1 MTHPAPGARTPGP
14 LPTGPVPAPSTPG
27 TAGPTPPPTGT
38 APAPFPS
45 APSPEDFPTTVG
57 NDGRIAWALGLLGVL
72 GFPVIAALAMSI
84 TMIVLGLLQRK
95 KNPVAARTGR
105 NAAIFGATVLASV
118 PIFFGLLFF
127 GLPREP
133 TPEPPIAAL
142 IAIPFGIWMI
152 LGGPIT
158 GVVMGI
164 IALVRPV
171 SRDRAAKILA
181 TTPVPSPPG
190 H

>member
-1 MTHPAPGARTPGP
+1 MTTPAPGARTPGP
-14 LPTGPVPAPSTPG
+14 LPTGPGSLPPAPPA
-27 TAGPTPPPTGT
+27 AGPTG
-38 APAPFPS
+38 APGRAAFP
-45 APSPEDFPTTVG
+45 ADPSPEDFPTTMG
-57 NDGRIAWALGLLGVL
+57 NDGRIAWALGLIGVI
-72 GFPVIAALAMSI
+72 GFPAVAALAMSI
-84 TMIVLGLLQRK
+84 TMIVLGLLQQK

-105 NAAIFGATVLASV
+105 NAAIFGATVLAAV
-118 PIFFGLLFF
+118 PIFFGLLYF

-133 TPEPPIAAL
+133 TPEPPLAAL
-142 IAIPFGIWMI
+142 IAIPFGVWMI

-181 TTPVPSPPG
+181 TTPG